1 MSEKWRRSE
10 ICIVIYDKSQG
21 SMTKPLRCNVLLYYT
36 FIIQSAGER
45 IFTIGTFGEVT
56 DKRIVFCF
64 VLFSDSR
71 VVAKFEEQTQQQQQ
85 QQPQY

>member
-1 MSEKWRRSE
+1 MCCFTTHLSFNLPVS
-10 ICIVIYDKSQG
+10 
-21 SMTKPLRCNVLLYYT
+21 
-36 FIIQSAGER
+36 ER
-45 IFTIGTFGEVT
+45 IFTIGAFGEVT